1 MNSFPNAADLFI
13 IDLSVFYLKYI
24 TLQPLQFVQHCYN
37 CVETAVECMCEC
49 CLDGKPEIKHI
60 PKEIVLTFSGEV
72 RVPPA
77 VQVEL
82 NQESK

>member
-13 IDLSVFYLKYI
+13 IDLSVFI

-37 CVETAVECMCEC
+37 CVETAVECMWMREC
-49 CLDGKPEIKHI
+49 CLDGKLEIKHI